1 MTSGRCWSQLR
12 MILNNSKSPVLQNSN
27 VYLLGYSFECNRGH
41 GGRDSEQKT
50 IGTLCFLPWTLLSF
64 PLPNMRVSACF
75 WGVLQKVNHKKE
87 RCRKL
92 TEAYCTMAPG
102 EGALRWNLRWN
113 LMYLHGSFKPPIY
126 ECLKLRKIVLLS
138 CSGRMLADYH
148 EELLKGNFLLFPV
161 IRFRQRTLSST
172 ASIIKEISASRFRRD
187 LLQAEC

>member
-1 MTSGRCWSQLR
+1 
-12 MILNNSKSPVLQNSN
+12 
-27 VYLLGYSFECNRGH
+27 
-41 GGRDSEQKT
+41 
-50 IGTLCFLPWTLLSF
+50 
-64 PLPNMRVSACF
+64 
-75 WGVLQKVNHKKE
+75 
-87 RCRKL
+87 
-92 TEAYCTMAPG
+92 
-102 EGALRWNLRWN
+102 
-113 LMYLHGSFKPPIY
+113 MYLHGSFKPPIY